1 MIKEIKDFDY
11 WKNAY
16 DSDKLNEFNFN
27 SSALL
32 WLKIKSITR
41 KELLSDFIESNSL
54 ILKNKSLND
63 RFKEIY
69 SIFIKDLQN
78 SHLLLNEFIN
88 NKNIKDIQSIDKESI
103 VSELF
108 KIRSFEWGGDYKNA
122 LDKYLVDKYIK
133 AIQKYDELISKF
145 ETEINRAVIGY
156 ILCSWYNHWSS
167 ILIEYIFKSHPLVL
181 PTVGKIKK
189 VDFFINNIPFDLK
202 VTYLPSNYIEKRR
215 KEKGLKPELTELKQ
229 KAKQAN
235 ITYSNHKRQD
245 DIYYEIVEKMK
256 NINDEFCI
264 NSLKEL
270 KDTRISILNE
280 TINNPKLLV
289 QNLYEEQGEMRF
301 DSSNR
306 LFLVLVDTDDFDN
319 SWKLKRNLNLLT
331 PSIMNYLDEFP
342 KKNIDDLK
350 ISFKYKNKN
359 TIFNALGDIIF
370 VVK

>member
-1 MIKEIKDFDY
+1 MTKEIKDFDY

-16 DSDKLNEFNFN
+16 NSDKLDEFNFN

-41 KELLSDFIESNSL
+41 KELLSDFIQSNSL
-54 ILKNKSLND
+54 IIKSKLLND

-69 SIFIKDLQN
+69 SIFIKDLEK
-78 SHLLLNEFIN
+78 SHLILDKFIYD
-88 NKNIKDIQSIDKESI
+88 KNQENLHNVDKEAI

-108 KIRSFEWGGDYKNA
+108 KLRSFEWGGDYKNA
-122 LDKYLVDKYIK
+122 LDKYLVDRYVK
-133 AIQKYDELISKF
+133 AFQKYDELISKF
-145 ETEINRAVIGY
+145 DTEINRAVIGY

-167 ILIEYIFKSHPLVL
+167 ILIEYIFKTHPFVL

-202 VTYLPSNYIEKRR
+202 VTYLPSNFIEKRR
-215 KEKGLKPELTELKQ
+215 KSKGLKPELTELKQ

-256 NINDEFCI
+256 NKNDDFCK

-280 TINNPKLLV
+280 TLANPRLLV

-306 LFLVLVDTDDFDN
+306 LFLVLIDSDDFDN

-331 PSIMNYLDEFP
+331 PSIMKYLDEFP
-342 KKNIDDLK
+342 EKNIDDLK
-350 ISFKYKNKN
+350 VSFKYKNKSN
-359 TIFNALGDIIF
+359 IFNALADIIF